1 MTGESPGYPDRMLRG
16 LLDRVLVALTLLVLR
31 WFFRRVEVDGRER
44 LPKDRPVLVVANHS
58 NGLIDPVI
66 LVHTL
71 GRVPR
76 FIAKA
81 ALWRPLWVRPFLA
94 AAGMIPVAR
103 PQDQPDTSENRRTFS
118 TSHDVLR
125 KGGTVGLF
133 PEGIAHDEPHL
144 APIRTGAARIAL
156 GARAAGA
163 EGLAILPIGLAFDDK
178 IGLRSRALARVGEPI
193 DLDAELDD
201 IVGADGSASE
211 DDPEAVRALTSEI
224 EQRLRAVAPDYADR
238 REARVLARA
247 AEIWHRSRGGSRLRR
262 QPVGEVPLSDQE
274 RLARRLRQA
283 PEATRG
289 RIRDAVARYNL
300 DLDLTGLRDHQIAAG
315 YTPLQVLG
323 GFVRTALIVALLAP
337 LWVPGLIINVVPY
350 QLASLSGLAMRN
362 PVMKGTLRVFV
373 ALAVFPITWAVV
385 LLLLGVDTLW
395 MGAIALALM
404 PLAGVVAAGI
414 MERLVRAVRA
424 WRGWLGLVERRA
436 LLDEVRV
443 DRDRLLRLVDELV
456 EAPEGREVSEGRD
469 ASQGRDAP
477 ERHDAPEGGDAPERR
492 DASADAEAPPE
503 RADASSTR

>member
-1 MTGESPGYPDRMLRG
+1 MVRG
-16 LLDRVLVALTLLVLR
+16 LLDRFLIALTLLVLR

-44 LPKDRPVLVVANHS
+44 LPQGRPVLVVANHS
-58 NGLIDPVI
+58 NGLIDPVL

-71 GRVPR
+71 GRMPR

-81 ALWRPLWVRPFLA
+81 ALWRPWWVRPFLA

-103 PQDQPDTSENRRTFS
+103 PQDQPDTSDNRRTFS
-118 TSHDVLR
+118 TTHDVLR

-133 PEGIAHDEPHL
+133 PEGVAHDEPHL

-163 EGLAILPIGLAFDDK
+163 PGLTILPIGLAFDDK

-193 DLDAELDD
+193 DLDADLPEILGDD
-201 IVGADGSASE
+201 LTASE
-211 DDPEAVRALTSEI
+211 DDTAAVRRLTEVI

-247 AEIWHRSRGGSRLRR
+247 AEIWHRSRDEHRHSR
-262 QPVGEVPLSDQE
+262 QPIGEVALSDQE

-283 PEATRG
+283 PPHTRA
-289 RIRDAVARYNL
+289 RIMDAVARYNL

-315 YTPLQVLG
+315 YTPLQVLT
-323 GFVRTALIVALLAP
+323 GFARTALIVAVLAP
-337 LWVPGLIINVVPY
+337 LWVPGLIVNVVPY
-350 QLASLSGLAMRN
+350 QLANLSGLAMRN
-362 PVMKGTLRVFV
+362 PVMKGTLRVLV
-373 ALAVFPITWAVV
+373 ALAVFPITWAIV
-385 LLLLGVDTLW
+385 LLLADVETLW
-395 MGAIALALM
+395 IGAGLLALM

-414 MERLVRAVRA
+414 MERLVRALRA

-443 DRDRLLRLVDELV
+443 DRDRLLALVDEATAEPSTPSRGV
-456 EAPEGREVSEGRD
+456 AP
-469 ASQGRDAP
+469 
-477 ERHDAPEGGDAPERR
+477 
-492 DASADAEAPPE
+492 
-503 RADASSTR
+503 TR